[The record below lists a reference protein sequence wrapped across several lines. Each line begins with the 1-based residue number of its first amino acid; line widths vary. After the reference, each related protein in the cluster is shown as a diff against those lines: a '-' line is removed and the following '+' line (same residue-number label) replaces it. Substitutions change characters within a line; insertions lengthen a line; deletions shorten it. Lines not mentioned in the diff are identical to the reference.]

1 MLKQKI
7 KNKEKR
13 WTITILVVSGIS
25 FIGILLIQY
34 YFITSTIN
42 AALANFDKTIQ
53 ESMSKVIYQYEKQEI
68 ADLLETKLSKYKGA
82 RVMQTIDSLNKEL
95 FKSLKDVGLDT
106 TLSDSVINISRE
118 RIRVQIYTNKYGE
131 LVQKVDT
138 HIINIEKQHAD
149 SATLLDLSN
158 KSNLPVSKDEI
169 VKDQLDSM
177 VGWVRVP
184 NIILPFKV
192 DSVYQ
197 AVDRFLRRSFI
208 IGDVMEDFFNI
219 KHFIP
224 VEQRINAKALDSLI
238 ASSLAENN
246 INIKYY
252 FGIYSPHRKTMFLEN
267 DSISAEEML
276 QKGMMFRL
284 YPSDLFA
291 PPEYL
296 IIYFPNK
303 TSYILSTLSNFL
315 FLSIL
320 LILGVLGSF
329 TFIIY
334 NLIRQKRLSEMKT
347 DFINNVTHELKT
359 PIATIDIACDT
370 INNLPPDEASRMIR
384 IIKDENTRMQ
394 TLIEKILQTSLL
406 DKTSIQLNLTK
417 INLNDFLTNLL
428 KDLELFLK
436 DYNAIVHTEF
446 DIEDP
451 IIMGDEVHL
460 RQVFYNL
467 IDNACKYAKDYPEIT
482 IKIKQQN
489 TKYLIVEIADNGIG
503 IKKKDIKHIFDRFYR
518 VSTGNIYNTKGYGLG
533 LSYVQAIVEAHK
545 GKIEVRSEID
555 EGTIFD
561 LYFPCI
567 KSDDL

>member
-13 WTITILVVSGIS
+13 WTITILLVSGIS

-34 YFITSTIN
+34 YFISSTIN

-118 RIRVQIYTNKYGE
+118 RIRIQIYTNKYGE
-131 LVQKVDT
+131 LVQKIDT
-138 HIINIEKQHAD
+138 HIINIEKEHAD
-149 SATLLDLSN
+149 SATLMDISQ
-158 KSNLPVSKDEI
+158 KSNLPVTQDEN

-184 NIILPFKV
+184 NISLPFKV

-224 VEQRINAKALDSLI
+224 IEQRINAKALDSLI

-246 INIKYY
+246 IKIKYY
-252 FGIYSPHRKTMFLEN
+252 FGIYSPHRQTMFLEN

-276 QKGMMFRL
+276 KNGMMFRL

-303 TSYILSTLSNFL
+303 TGYILSTLSNFL
-315 FLSIL
+315 FLSLL

-329 TFIIY
+329 SFIIY
-334 NLIRQKRLSEMKT
+334 NLIRQKRLSEMKS

-359 PIATIDIACDT
+359 PIATIEIACETFDS
-370 INNLPPDEASRMIR
+370 LPPEEATRMIK

-406 DKTSIQLNLTK
+406 DKTTIQLNLTK
-417 INLNDFLTNLL
+417 INLNNFLTNLL
-428 KDLELFLK
+428 KDLELFLN
-436 DYNAIVHTEF
+436 DYNARFNIECAV
-446 DIEDP
+446 EDP
-451 IIMGDEVHL
+451 VIMGDEVHL

-467 IDNACKYAKDYPEIT
+467 IDNACKYSQGQPEIN
-482 IKIKQQN
+482 IKIKRQN
-489 TKYLIVEIADNGIG
+489 HKYIVVEIADKGIG

-545 GKIEVRSEID
+545 GKIEVISE
-555 EGTIFD
+555 EGVGTIFD
-561 LYFPCI
+561 IYFLSI
-567 KSDDL
+567 KNDDI